1 MVPAANARR
10 ILGLAIGITAATG
23 LQAGDLVDTY
33 ERARTEDPQFAQ
45 AMADYRAA
53 QEQWPQARA
62 GVLPR
67 LDVSASTAE
76 VETEDNNSGRTNDYD
91 EDTIR
96 VELRQPLFDW
106 QAFTELD
113 RAEAAVARAEAEL
126 AAAKQELVI
135 RVAEAYFN
143 VLTAREAYRFA
154 QAEQRAVKRQLEQA
168 RERFNVGL
176 IPVTDVKEA
185 QASYDLAVSRALE
198 TQNNLGRA
206 REALRK
212 ITGRRV
218 ESLAGTIDEIPLE
231 SPQPADQSAWVDR
244 ALENNPDYLS
254 ARSAA
259 EAARHQ
265 VRQARAGY
273 YPSVEVFARRTERDS
288 ATIDNTEDRIG
299 VELTWNLF
307 NGGAT
312 YAQNDQARAEFQ
324 RAQAAVTEARRS
336 VGQRT
341 RDAYRALA
349 STRAQVEA
357 LRQGVE
363 SSRARVEATRSGFE
377 VGTRTSVDVLNAV
390 RDLYRGQRDLS
401 EARNNYIVNR
411 LRLQQATGTLADE
424 DVRRVN
430 AWLERGERE
439 SAGDDGGGES

>member
-1 MVPAANARR
+1 MVPAAHARR

-45 AMADYRAA
+45 AVADYRAA

-76 VETEDNNSGRTNDYD
+76 VETEDNNTGRTNDYD

-198 TQNNLGRA
+198 TQNKLDRP

-212 ITGRRV
+212 IIGRRV

-411 LRLQQATGTLADE
+411 LRLERAAGTLTDE
-424 DVRRVN
+424 DIRSVN
-430 AWLERGERE
+430 EWL
-439 SAGDDGGGES
+439 DDEDSDTSDTDG

>member
-76 VETEDNNSGRTNDYD
+76 VETEDNNTGRTNDYD

-430 AWLERGERE
+430 EWL
-439 SAGDDGGGES
+439 DDEDSDTSDTDG